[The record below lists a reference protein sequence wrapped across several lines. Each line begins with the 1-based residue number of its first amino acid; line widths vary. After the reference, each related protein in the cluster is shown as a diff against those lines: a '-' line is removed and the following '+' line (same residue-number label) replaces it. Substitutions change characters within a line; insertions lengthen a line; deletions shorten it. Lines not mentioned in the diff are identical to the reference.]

1 MKTRITGRLAS
12 WDGVERLTP
21 QVPAEVRYPRRAAQ
35 GRDWGAMAFCGLIA
49 AVPALMWALG
59 WLMRGLA

>member
-1 MKTRITGRLAS
+1 MKTRVTGRLAS

-21 QVPAEVRYPRRAAQ
+21 QLPARVRVNRVRP
-35 GRDWGAMAFCGLIA
+35 GRDWGAVAFCSLFF

-59 WLMRGLA
+59 WMMRGAM